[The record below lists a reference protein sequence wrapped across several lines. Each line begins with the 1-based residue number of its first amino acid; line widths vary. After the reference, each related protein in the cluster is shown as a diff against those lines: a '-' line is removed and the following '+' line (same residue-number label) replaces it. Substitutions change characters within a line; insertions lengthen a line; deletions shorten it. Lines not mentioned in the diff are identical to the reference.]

1 MASIFTSAAQTI
13 GTSNNSSANIYTCA
27 SDKKAVIHALYIS
40 NTNETLTLNVNIAVT
55 VAGGGTFY
63 YVGSGLSIDSNNTLV
78 LDKPINLQ
86 SNDIIRVWADVAGGS
101 VYMSILEVT

>member
-13 GTSNNSSANIYTCA
+13 GTTNNSSANIYTCP
-27 SDKKAVIHALYIS
+27 SDRKAVIHALYAS
-40 NTNETLTLNVNIAVT
+40 NTNETLMLNVNIAVT

-63 YVGSGLSIDSNNTLV
+63 YIGNGLQIESNNTLV

-86 SNDIIRVWADVAGGS
+86 SNDIIRVWADAAGGS
-101 VYMSILEVT
+101 VYLSILEIA

>member
-1 MASIFTSAAQTI
+1 MASIFTSAANTLS
-13 GTSNNSSANIYTCA
+13 TTNNSSANVYTCPN
-27 SDKKAVIHALYIS
+27 DKKAVIHALYIS

-55 VAGGGTFY
+55 VAGNPTFY